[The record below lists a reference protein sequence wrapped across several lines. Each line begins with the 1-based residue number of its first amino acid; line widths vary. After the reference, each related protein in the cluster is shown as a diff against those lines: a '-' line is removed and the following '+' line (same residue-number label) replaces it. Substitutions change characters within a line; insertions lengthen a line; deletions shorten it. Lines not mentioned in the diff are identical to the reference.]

1 MKRSSRWLALA
12 FLVLGLLASGSS
24 GALAQEAT
32 PVATPAVT
40 PEIVASGLTNPRGLT
55 WNENGDLF
63 VALAG
68 SAGTSPGVPERTDPP
83 GPFMG
88 GPTGAVVR
96 IDAGCPVAVA
106 TGLPSYVD
114 AFGGVIGAAAVA
126 VLDGQLYALIS
137 AGGDAYGNPGTT
149 VGVYLVSLDGSTTLV
164 ADHSAYLQAN
174 PPSSPPPEG
183 FPNPGNPFA
192 MVAGTDRLW
201 VVDSINGLVTG
212 VTPDGT
218 ETLVADL
225 SAQHPVPTGIA
236 LGPDGS
242 AYVGNLTATPF
253 VDGTAKVMQITPD
266 GTVTDVW
273 TGLTAV
279 TGVAV
284 GADGTLYATEMSTGN
299 TDTPP
304 FLVPGSGRV
313 VRQSGL
319 DAAEPVAEGLMLPV
333 GLALGPDG
341 ALYVPM
347 PAQGANAGSGMIGR
361 LDLAGTGPVTT
372 EAPTCAPLL
381 ETMAPAAGTATPAEV
396 SSMTVL
402 VASTPELGEFL
413 TDAQGRTLYL
423 FTNDTEM
430 GVSTCGGQCLA
441 NWPAYTATEPLTLP
455 EDVAGTLA
463 LVDTPDGVQT
473 VAYNGIPLYYFA
485 GDTEPGQTNGQG
497 VGGVWWVVAP
507 GQQFGEATPAAS

>member
-1 MKRSSRWLALA
+1 LAA
-12 FLVLGLLASGSS
+12 QDASPTAALL
-24 GALAQEAT
+24 
-32 PVATPAVT
+32 T
-40 PEIVASGLTNPRGLT
+40 PEIVASGLTNPRGLA
-55 WNENGDLF
+55 WNRNGELF

-68 SAGTSPGVPERTDPP
+68 SAGTTPGAPERVDPP

-114 AFGGVIGAAAVA
+114 IFGGVIGAASVA

-137 AGGDAYGNPGTT
+137 AGGDAYGNPGST

-164 ADHSAYLQAN
+164 ADHTAYLQAN

-201 VVDSINGLVTG
+201 VVDSINGLITS

-218 ETLVADL
+218 ETLIADL
-225 SAQHPVPTGIA
+225 SADHPVPTGIA

-242 AYVGNLTATPF
+242 AYVGNLTPAPF
-253 VDGTAKVMQITPD
+253 ANGTAKVIQITAD

-284 GADGTLYATEMSTGN
+284 GTDGTLYATEMSTGN
-299 TDTPP
+299 TDTEP
-304 FLVPGSGRV
+304 FTVPGSGQV
-313 VRQSGL
+313 VRQTGPDS
-319 DAAEPVAEGLMLPV
+319 AEPVATGLMLPV

-347 PAQGANAGSGMIGR
+347 PAQGANDGSGMIGR
-361 LDLAGTGPVTT
+361 LDLAGTGPLMT
-372 EAPTCAPLL
+372 APPACAPLL
-381 ETMAPAAGTATPAEV
+381 ETMAPAAGTP
-396 SSMTVL
+396 S
-402 VASTPELGEFL
+402 P
-413 TDAQGRTLYL
+413 
-423 FTNDTEM
+423 
-430 GVSTCGGQCLA
+430 
-441 NWPAYTATEPLTLP
+441 
-455 EDVAGTLA
+455 VAG
-463 LVDTPDGVQT
+463 
-473 VAYNGIPLYYFA
+473 
-485 GDTEPGQTNGQG
+485 
-497 VGGVWWVVAP
+497 
-507 GQQFGEATPAAS
+507 